1 MGQRADVG
9 AFAAPHADAD
19 AGKVVLQQFKFV
31 DVDRRLAHRD
41 LLAGAGQ
48 LVGAR
53 AVDLLGR
60 VDGRLLK
67 PLARERREGCEDLFA
82 RDMFGGEGAV
92 DGVFEVVAGGRGA
105 QHHVGDVLLLLGLQR
120 IDHLGGA
127 ADADQQ
133 DAGGE
138 RIERAGVADLDFP
151 VAEAAQREFDFA
163 DHIGRGPAQGLVQY
177 GDITLFEVE
186 TPQVDRFFH

>member
-1 MGQRADVG
+1 
-9 AFAAPHADAD
+9 
-19 AGKVVLQQFKFV
+19 
-31 DVDRRLAHRD
+31 
-41 LLAGAGQ
+41 
-48 LVGAR
+48 
-53 AVDLLGR
+53 
-60 VDGRLLK
+60 
-67 PLARERREGCEDLFA
+67 
-82 RDMFGGEGAV
+82 MFGGEGPV
-92 DGVFEVVAGGRGA
+92 DGVFEVVAWGRGA

-138 RIERAGVADLDFP
+138 RIERAGVAHLDFP